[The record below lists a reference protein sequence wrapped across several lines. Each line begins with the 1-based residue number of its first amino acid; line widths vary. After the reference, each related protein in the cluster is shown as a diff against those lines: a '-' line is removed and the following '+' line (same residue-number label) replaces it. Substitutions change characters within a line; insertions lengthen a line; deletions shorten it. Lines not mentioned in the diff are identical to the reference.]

1 MINIVG
7 KMAKFKY
14 NLLGVVYLF
23 LQFLSQKK
31 KKKILQL
38 NSTINLLT
46 NTANIYIYIILLKD
60 D

>member
-7 KMAKFKY
+7 KRAKFKY
-14 NLLGVVYLF
+14 NLLGIVYLF

-46 NTANIYIYIILLKD
+46 NTANIYIYI
-60 D
+60 

>member
-1 MINIVG
+1 MINIMG

-23 LQFLSQKK
+23 LQFLSPKKK

-46 NTANIYIYIILLKD
+46 NIANIYIYNSFEG
-60 D
+60 